1 LIMRINENTDTAV
14 VIEIMEPGNA
24 LKGKRFSITGHL
36 GRKRDDVVKIIEE
49 CGGVFEKQPTYG
61 THYLITN
68 ADWNAGAVKGGK
80 SNKLRKAEANGT
92 KIISEAKFYE
102 MIMQSAED
110 SIVDP
115 GF

>member
-1 LIMRINENTDTAV
+1 MRVNENTDLAT

-24 LKGKRFSITGHL
+24 LRGKRFSITGHL
-36 GRKRDDVVKIIEE
+36 GRKRDDVIKIIEE
-49 CGGVFEKQPTYG
+49 CGGSFEKQPTYG
-61 THYLITN
+61 VHYLITN

-102 MIMQSAED
+102 MIMDNAED
-110 SIVDP
+110 SLVDREV
-115 GF
+115 